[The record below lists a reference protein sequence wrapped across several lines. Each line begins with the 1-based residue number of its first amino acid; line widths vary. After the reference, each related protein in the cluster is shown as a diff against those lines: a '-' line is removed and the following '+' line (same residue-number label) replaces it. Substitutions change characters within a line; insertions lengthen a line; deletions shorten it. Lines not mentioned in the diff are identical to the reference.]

1 MNANIIIVRNVF
13 KGDFN
18 SGKHVQYVRKNII
31 TIIIVA
37 HRLSTVKE
45 CDVIHLMANGKIV
58 NSGTYEHLM
67 THSDEF
73 RRMAKNS

>member
-1 MNANIIIVRNVF
+1 MI
-13 KGDFN
+13 
-18 SGKHVQYVRKNII
+18 
-31 TIIIVA
+31 A

-45 CDVIHLMANGKIV
+45 CDVIHLITNGKITD
-58 NSGTYEHLM
+58 SGSYEHLM

>member
-31 TIIIVA
+31 TIIINLKT
-37 HRLSTVKE
+37 HR
-45 CDVIHLMANGKIV
+45 VIFNIMSESNK
-58 NSGTYEHLM
+58 TY
-67 THSDEF
+67 
-73 RRMAKNS
+73 KNK